1 MIILKSMD
9 NSEILQK
16 LQILEQK
23 IDSQNEVIKKVYKVQ
38 KIGMYTR
45 YGYWAFFILLSL
57 GAFYF
62 ISPFMT
68 SLKDLY
74 GGNADILN
82 ILDSM
87 SQPQD

>member
-1 MIILKSMD
+1 MD

-45 YGYWAFFILLSL
+45 YGYWAFFILLSM
-57 GAFYF
+57 GAAYF
-62 ISPFMT
+62 ISPFFN
-68 SLKDLY
+68 SLKGLY
-74 GGNADILN
+74 SGNADILQ
-82 ILDSM
+82 ILDGASNY
-87 SQPQD
+87 D